1 MPHPG
6 SPHPTL
12 ALAPL
17 TRRAAFLSFL
27 ACLFVLLPRGDAADA
42 PAAAEA
48 APNAPAA
55 IKKPAPSSSPA
66 RLYEQATPARPAGR
80 IDELVFARLAALE
93 LTPAALCT
101 DAVFVRR
108 VFLDVIGTLPTADE
122 TRAFLADRSPAKR
135 AALIDALLERE
146 EFNDYWAMKWSD
158 LLRVKA
164 EFPINLWPN
173 AAQCYHRWI
182 RDAVR
187 TRMPLDQFARE
198 LLTANGSNFRVG
210 PANFYRAVQS
220 RDPAGLARTV
230 ALTFMGCRADTWP
243 AGRLDAVAPFFAQ
256 LSYKETRE
264 WKEEIV
270 FFNPDKPRPPGP
282 LLFPDG
288 TAATIPPLA
297 DPRGVFA
304 DWLTAP
310 DNAWFAPALANR
322 AWSWLLGRGIVQP
335 VDDFRADN
343 PPTNPALL
351 THLAQSLVLSRYD
364 LRALFREILNSR
376 TYQLSS
382 LPPPATVADP
392 THVTLAEANFAHY
405 ATRRLDAEVLIDA
418 INQITGSTEQYT
430 SAIPEPFTFIP
441 PGQRSIT
448 LPDGSI
454 TSAFLENFGRPGRD
468 TGEEAERSNR
478 ITASQRLHLL
488 NSTHVQLK
496 LERGPR
502 LAALLRAPKP
512 IEELYLTIL
521 SRPPTAD
528 ERAVI
533 AAYLAD
539 QKTNRRATQ
548 DVAWALLNT
557 PEFLHRH

>member
-6 SPHPTL
+6 SPHPT
-12 ALAPL
+12 AAVFSPS
-17 TRRAAFLSFL
+17 RCAAFSFIFSG
-27 ACLFVLLPRGDAADA
+27 LFLLLPRVLADEIS
-42 PAAAEA
+42 P
-48 APNAPAA
+48 
-55 IKKPAPSSSPA
+55 PA
-66 RLYEQATPARPAGR
+66 RLYEQAAPARPAGR
-80 IDELVFARLAALE
+80 IDELVFARLASLD

-108 VFLDVIGTLPTADE
+108 VFLDVIGTLPTSDE

-243 AGRLDAVAPFFAQ
+243 AGRLDAVAPFFSQ

-270 FFNPDKPRPPGP
+270 FFNPDQPRPPGP
-282 LLFPDG
+282 LRFPDG
-288 TAATIPPLA
+288 TAATIPPLT
-297 DPRGVFA
+297 DPRVVFA

-322 AWSWLLGRGIVQP
+322 AWAWLLGRGLVQP
-335 VDDFRADN
+335 VDDFRANN

-351 THLAQSLVLSRYD
+351 AHLARQLVAARYD
-364 LRALFREILNSR
+364 LRTLFREILNSR

-382 LPPPATVADP
+382 LAAATTEP
-392 THVTLAEANFAHY
+392 TTVTLDEANFAHY

-418 INQITGSTEQYT
+418 INQITGSTEQYS

-454 TSAFLENFGRPGRD
+454 TSSFLENFGRPGRD

-488 NSTHVQLK
+488 NSTHIQLK
-496 LERGPR
+496 FEKGPR

-533 AAYLAD
+533 TAYLAD
-539 QKTNRRATQ
+539 QKINRRATQ
-548 DVAWALLNT
+548 DIAWALLNT